1 MAVGCC
7 LASSVV
13 WLTGAGIAS
22 RAPSFPS
29 GVNRLTI
36 SRGATGPSLRALQL
50 NLCDSGIASC
60 YSGRSVAAA
69 AAVIHERRPDIVTL
83 NEVCRGDVSELKQAM
98 SNSHRSTF
106 VASAFKAAPDRAPNG
121 PFRCRDGQQYGI
133 GALALTP
140 SSESGYGTYGGVYPI
155 QDLATLKNGCGY
167 ASMWPTRFMH
177 ALRTPP
183 APALMSPSLS
193 AAISWNQLRQ
203 PCGARAAP
211 IPLSSARINLLAGR
225 SPDPESCL
233 PRGYQRADDGSR
245 QDIVVSPGIALR
257 SPTIIDM
264 HRTTDHPGCL
274 SSSPGHPR
282 RRAINRCPAITQSKR
297 IHGGRVAPAA
307 GNCGSSRRLCRAARD
322 WSSQLDRTL
331 LANECARPAAWS
343 CVSALRGRYAR
354 SSPIAEQQHAVRSI
368 GIRPLR

>member
-1 MAVGCC
+1 MADRSVAWRWKALAAGCC

-98 SNSHRSTF
+98 SDSHRSTF

-121 PFRCRDGQQYGI
+121 PFRCRNGQQYGI

-155 QDLATLKNGCGY
+155 QDLATLKNGWLCIHVANEVY
-167 ASMWPTRFMH
+167 ACTTH
-177 ALRTPP
+177 AASTSTDVAFAQCRYL
-183 APALMSPSLS
+183 LES
-193 AAISWNQLRQ
+193 AAPTMRSQR
-203 PCGARAAP
+203 GA
-211 IPLSSARINLLAGR
+211 
-225 SPDPESCL
+225 DPVIL
-233 PRGYQRADDGSR
+233 GAD
-245 QDIVVSPGIALR
+245 Q
-257 SPTIIDM
+257 
-264 HRTTDHPGCL
+264 
-274 SSSPGHPR
+274 SSSWSFTRPR
-282 RRAINRCPAITQSKR
+282 
-297 IHGGRVAPAA
+297 VLPAA
-307 GNCGSSRRLCRAARD
+307 R
-322 WSSQLDRTL
+322 
-331 LANECARPAAWS
+331 
-343 CVSALRGRYAR
+343 VSAG
-354 SSPIAEQQHAVRSI
+354 
-368 GIRPLR
+368 